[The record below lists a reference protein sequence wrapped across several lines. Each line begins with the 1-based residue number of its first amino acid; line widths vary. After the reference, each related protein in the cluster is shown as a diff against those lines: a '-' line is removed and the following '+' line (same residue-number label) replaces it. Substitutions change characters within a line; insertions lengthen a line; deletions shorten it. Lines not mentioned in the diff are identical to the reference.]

1 LHRQKAVLPSHKRK
15 LEQHPQ
21 HRRLVILNT
30 TQSLIPRLCRSNAK
44 LHLIGLLMDD
54 RVEMLLV
61 LHFTISLHFIRS
73 TWIDY
78 RKHT

>member
-1 LHRQKAVLPSHKRK
+1 
-15 LEQHPQ
+15 
-21 HRRLVILNT
+21 
-30 TQSLIPRLCRSNAK
+30 
-44 LHLIGLLMDD
+44 MDD

-78 RKHT
+78 RIHT